1 MTNDLDA
8 AFLRH
13 TQRPTTRNLNSLLRL
28 VRDAVYRTHNDDIAQ
43 ELVVYLLTHCKTITP
58 KSTFTAWLFTAAKF
72 KRITLYSSLSKQ
84 RAKHRPL
91 DEDTIPVFVEDPPMP
106 RDMEALAAAVRGD
119 TVESKLIELIL
130 DGSTL
135 RAAAEQ
141 LKIGET
147 AARNRLRRLGA
158 KLKKVGKDVEK

>member
-1 MTNDLDA
+1 
-8 AFLRH
+8 
-13 TQRPTTRNLNSLLRL
+13 
-28 VRDAVYRTHNDDIAQ
+28 
-43 ELVVYLLTHCKTITP
+43 
-58 KSTFTAWLFTAAKF
+58 
-72 KRITLYSSLSKQ
+72 
-84 RAKHRPL
+84 
-91 DEDTIPVFVEDPPMP
+91 
-106 RDMEALAAAVRGD
+106 MEALAAAVRGD